1 MSKFA
6 ILMGGTVTPTPRLS
20 SQLSGARVIAADS
33 GMMHANALGVSAELW
48 VGDFD
53 SSDDA
58 LLEHYRQVP
67 RQQFPA
73 AKDKTDGEL
82 AIDEA
87 LARGASEII
96 LVGAFGGQFDHAL
109 AHVAQLVGLA
119 EKNVKAFA
127 TSGTEEGWPLV
138 STLSLWQIPK
148 GTRLSL
154 IGLSPLVGLNIV
166 GVRWPLHRRDVPM
179 GNTLT
184 LSNEAQGDVS
194 ISVQQGRAVVLVYP
208 KAKT

>member
-6 ILMGGTVTPTPRLS
+6 ILMSGDVTPTPRLS

-33 GMMHANALGVSAELW
+33 GMKHAEVLAVSVELW

-53 SSDDA
+53 SSDTA
-58 LLEHYRQVP
+58 LQEHYKRVP
-67 RQQFPA
+67 RQQHPI

-82 AIDEA
+82 AVDEA

-109 AHVAQLVGLA
+109 AHVTKLVALA
-119 EKNVKAFA
+119 ERNVKAFA

-138 STLSLWQIPK
+138 SSLSLWQIPR
-148 GTRLSL
+148 GTSLS
-154 IGLSPLVGLNIV
+154 LVGLTPLLGLNIS
-166 GVRWPLHRRDVPM
+166 GVRWPLHKRDISM
-179 GNTLT
+179 GDTLT
-184 LSNEAQGDVS
+184 LSNEAQGDIS
-194 ISVQQGRAVVLVYP
+194 ISLQQGRAVVLVYP
-208 KAKT
+208 RVKA